1 MNPEGAVSP
10 CRLNESV
17 EKANNPQSGGTC
29 SRMLITNSCSFV
41 LKGECLGNLANVA
54 IKVRTFSSYKIAH
67 ESRTVPCEKYE

>member
-17 EKANNPQSGGTC
+17 VKANKSRSGGTC
-29 SRMLITNSCSFV
+29 SRMLITNSCSFEP
-41 LKGECLGNLANVA
+41 KGECLGNLA

-67 ESRTVPCEKYE
+67 ESWKVPCEKYE